1 MPDAPGRTRTCDL
14 RFRSPTDGWPTLH
27 PFVIYKDTG
36 SSAEVLWQRTDMA
49 FAGQA
54 VVPNP
59 ARPSAQNSARQDGE
73 HVVPRRRMQQTAQ
86 RAFVRAALMV
96 LLVAPTAAASPL
108 ERWVTV
114 PAPDPGPQASALA
127 SWYGPG
133 FYGRTTASGERLQHG
148 HMNVAHRS
156 LPFGTRITFYWR
168 GRSACAVVNDRGP
181 FIHGRVFDLGPGTA
195 TALRFGGVGVVG
207 YRFGCAGTVRKRL
220 RVCRRVDG
228 RVVRCARVWPASF
241 LGRVG

>member
-1 MPDAPGRTRTCDL
+1 MVP
-14 RFRSPTDGWPTLH
+14 
-27 PFVIYKDTG
+27 
-36 SSAEVLWQRTDMA
+36 DMA

-54 VVPNP
+54 VVPNL
-59 ARPSAQNSARQDGE
+59 ARPSAQNSARRQDGE
-73 HVVPRRRMQQTAQ
+73 HVVPRRRMQQTTQ

-133 FYGRTTASGERLQHG
+133 FYGRTTASGERLQYG